1 MKITF
6 RRRLALCVL
15 LLQVALWS
23 TGCSDKGQV
32 FEKTVPG
39 ASLRNNVLGDSIER
53 TIAVYLPPSYASSG
67 KRYPAVYMLQ
77 GFDTVVSEYLDS
89 SRGGHSFPGLVD
101 RSIRKGETEEMIVV
115 IISGRNVLGGSF
127 YVNSPVIG
135 NWEDFVMHD
144 VVRYVDRNYKTRPYA
159 ESRGIAGQSMG
170 GFGALN
176 IAMKHPDVFS
186 AVYSMS
192 PGLFDENG
200 FSQMGMFTDRAVV
213 EELLRQQQ
221 ELASMNRSEANRAF
235 LSYVGQ
241 LYTWGEKRN
250 VQLGRTYAYG
260 AAFSPDPGAN
270 APYIDYPYD
279 IRDGRIV
286 RNEKVWAVWER
297 GLRSVADDV
306 EAYKENLLALKAITI
321 DVGEND
327 RYQWIPPGCRYLSRR
342 LDDVG
347 VPHELLVHEGG
358 HGDRFRERVEKHM
371 LPFFS
376 RVLVSE

>member
-1 MKITF
+1 
-6 RRRLALCVL
+6 
-15 LLQVALWS
+15 
-23 TGCSDKGQV
+23 
-32 FEKTVPG
+32 
-39 ASLRNNVLGDSIER
+39 
-53 TIAVYLPPSYASSG
+53 
-67 KRYPAVYMLQ
+67 
-77 GFDTVVSEYLDS
+77 
-89 SRGGHSFPGLVD
+89 
-101 RSIRKGETEEMIVV
+101 
-115 IISGRNVLGGSF
+115 
-127 YVNSPVIG
+127 
-135 NWEDFVMHD
+135 
-144 VVRYVDRNYKTRPYA
+144 
-159 ESRGIAGQSMG
+159 
-170 GFGALN
+170 
-176 IAMKHPDVFS
+176 
-186 AVYSMS
+186 
-192 PGLFDENG
+192 
-200 FSQMGMFTDRAVV
+200 MGMFTDRAVV